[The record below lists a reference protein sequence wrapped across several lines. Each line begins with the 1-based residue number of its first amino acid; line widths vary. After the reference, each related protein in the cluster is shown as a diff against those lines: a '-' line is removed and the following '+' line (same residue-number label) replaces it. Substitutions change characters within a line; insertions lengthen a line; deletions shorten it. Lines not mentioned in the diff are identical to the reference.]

1 MVIVDIFNLFIYIFY
16 KKLNIY
22 NIFFKIISIYGK
34 MYQTHIISFVS
45 KFYKILEDSIMKKT
59 LIVIL
64 LLFSFLQVGFKTYA
78 IDDIDYENLFDN
90 HQSIMLIIH
99 PLTGD
104 IYYANQ
110 AAIDFYG
117 YPMETLLAMNI
128 DDINTLSAQEV
139 SEERQRALEEE
150 RNFFIFKHKIASGD
164 IRTVYVYS
172 YPVEIEGETYLYSII
187 IDQTDYVITQN
198 RNRTLIIIT
207 ITLMGLAIAVT
218 SFLAIKNKKARK
230 EIHLINKTLYE
241 SEQRFKI
248 LHDASFGGLAIHDQG
263 IILDCNQALSDI
275 TGYSMTELI
284 DSDGLNLID
293 PKYRDVV
300 RNNIKSGYEKPYEVF
315 GLRKNGESYPLKL
328 EARNMPYQGKQI
340 RVVEFRD
347 VTDIVNQQNLQKSLE
362 NQWSK
367 LIQEM
372 PLGFNL
378 REMIFDDQGK
388 GIDYKFL
395 SINDRYE
402 EMTGLKREDIVGKC
416 VTEVLPDIESS
427 WFDAYSDVVKKQ
439 KTVVIEDYSRSLD
452 KYYRVVTYPYKG
464 NQFVVVAEDITER
477 VKNEKELIKKEQEK
491 SRIIANLPGVSYQ
504 CRFDEFW
511 TMLYMSDRCEEL
523 TGYKPSEIVENNSV
537 TFNDLIVPKYR
548 EYVFNAYEEA
558 KELNLPCSIEYEMIK
573 KDGSRV
579 WIWERGHV
587 FEQDNQFFI
596 EGFLMD
602 ITERKISE
610 QKINYASKHDVLTGL
625 PNRTYFDTVIRKL
638 DQEKY
643 YPLSISMID
652 IDGLK
657 LINDTY
663 GHDVGDEA
671 ILTFAKLLSTSCK
684 DHSFI
689 ARIGSDEF
697 AVVFAKSDPE
707 KLNDLKDQVFDKLA
721 SIKIKDIPLSASCG
735 TAIKTSESQNIDD
748 VLIEA
753 ENDMYAQKTL
763 HNQSSRN
770 QVIMALF
777 DSLKDKYE
785 AERDHSDRVSHYCLS
800 MGEKLNLTQQ
810 EKLEL
815 EFAGRMHDIG
825 KITIPDHILKK
836 PGKLTDEEWVIMKNH
851 TINGYQILKS
861 ADKYSNLADYA
872 LTHHERWDGK
882 GYPKGLSGE
891 DIPLFSRIICIADA
905 YEAMTSDRPYRKAMK
920 AQDAIAELRRCSG
933 TQFDPKLVDVFIHE
947 VVNNES

>member
-1 MVIVDIFNLFIYIFY
+1 
-16 KKLNIY
+16 
-22 NIFFKIISIYGK
+22 
-34 MYQTHIISFVS
+34 
-45 KFYKILEDSIMKKT
+45 MKKT

-64 LLFSFLQVGFKTYA
+64 LLLSFLHIGLKTHA
-78 IDDIDYENLFDN
+78 LEDIDYENLFDN
-90 HQSIMLIIH
+90 HQSIMLIIN
-99 PLTGD
+99 PINGE

-110 AAIDFYG
+110 AAVDFYG
-117 YPMETLLAMNI
+117 YPLDVLLEMNI
-128 DDINTLSAQEV
+128 DQINMLTPEEV
-139 SEERQRALEEE
+139 AEERLKALAEE

-164 IRTVYVYS
+164 IKTVYVYS
-172 YPVEIEGETYLYSII
+172 YPVEIEGESYLYSII
-187 IDQTDYVITQN
+187 IDQTAFVITQN
-198 RNRTLIIIT
+198 RNKALIIIT

-230 EIHLINKTLYE
+230 EIGVINQTLYE
-241 SEQRFKI
+241 SQQRFKI

-263 IILDCNQALSDI
+263 VILDCNQALSDI
-275 TGYSMTELI
+275 TGYSMAELI

-315 GLRKNGESYPLKL
+315 GLRKNGETYPLKL

-347 VTDIVNQQNLQKSLE
+347 VTEIVKQQDAQKALE

-378 REMIFDDQGK
+378 REMIFDEDGK
-388 GIDYKFL
+388 GINYKFL

-402 EMTGLKREDIVGKC
+402 TMTGLKRKDIIGKY
-416 VTEVLPDIESS
+416 VTEILPDIEES
-427 WFDAYSDVVKKQ
+427 WFESYAKVVKEQ
-439 KTVVIEDYSRSLD
+439 KTVIIEDYSRALD
-452 KYYRVVTYPYKG
+452 KYYRVVTYPYKD
-464 NQFVVVAEDITER
+464 NQFVVVAEDITDRKMSER
-477 VKNEKELIKKEQEK
+477 ELIKKEQEK

-504 CRFDEFW
+504 CRFDDYW

-523 TGYKPSEIVENNSV
+523 TGYDPSEIVDNKSV
-537 TFNDLIVPKYR
+537 AFNDLIVPKYR
-548 EYVFNAYEEA
+548 EYVVNAYRKA
-558 KELNLPCSIEYEMIK
+558 RKMNQPCNLEYEMIK
-573 KDGSRV
+573 KDGSRI
-579 WIWERGHV
+579 WIWEKGHV
-587 FEQDNQFFI
+587 YNQDDQWFI

-625 PNRTYFDTVIRKL
+625 PNRTYFDSVIRKL

-643 YPLSISMID
+643 YPVSISIID

-671 ILTFAKLLSTSCK
+671 ILTFANLLSTSCK
-684 DHSFI
+684 DHSFL

-697 AVVFAKSDPE
+697 GIVFAKSDPE
-707 KLNDLKDQVFDKLA
+707 RFNDLKDHVFKELA
-721 SIKIKDIPLSASCG
+721 NIKIKDIPLSASCG
-735 TAIKTSESQNIDD
+735 TAIKTAESQSIED

-770 QVIMALF
+770 QVIVALF

-785 AERDHSDRVSHYCLS
+785 AERDHSDRVSQYCLL
-800 MGEKLNLTQQ
+800 MGEKLELTQQ
-810 EKLEL
+810 ERLEL

-825 KITIPDHILKK
+825 KITIPDNILKK

-851 TINGYQILKS
+851 TINGYQILRS

-905 YEAMTSDRPYRKAMK
+905 YEAMTSDRPYRKAMSSK
-920 AQDAIAELRRCSG
+920 EAIAELRRCSG
-933 TQFDPKLVDVFIHE
+933 SQFDPQLVDVFINE
-947 VVNNES
+947 VLVSEK